1 MDGDIRNKT
10 ILIDSTDSSTWE
22 KPTFCLSPLFNGLPS
37 GPAIDELPTTISAA
51 DGTERHLLW
60 LTSLTIEVSPL
71 VQEVSSSAPFSKVYK
86 LNNSLKSFSLN
97 LVVRPDSGFIKK
109 MFEFFQR
116 CGSVAVRKNSA
127 VAIKVANYSIYG
139 WVMSKH
145 IVISPRSAEYVTF
158 SVTVLGFEYGN

>member
-10 ILIDSTDSSTWE
+10 ILIDSTDGSSWE
-22 KPTFCLSPLFNGLPS
+22 KPTFALVVLKNGLPFGS
-37 GPAIDELPTTISAA
+37 SIDDLDVIIPAA
-51 DGTERHLLW
+51 DGIEHHLLW
-60 LTSLTIEVSPL
+60 LTSLAIEVSPL

-86 LNNSLKSFSLN
+86 LNNSLKSFTMN
-97 LVVRPDSGFIKK
+97 LVAKPDSEFIKK
-109 MFEFFQR
+109 MFEFFQK
-116 CGSVAVRKNSA
+116 CGSVAVRKNQALALS
-127 VAIKVANYSIYG
+127 VANYKIYG